1 MLAMNWLL
9 IGIAFFAVGAVAV
22 FVLWLVT
29 RRARAEKLADWP
41 VTEATIQSL
50 ATVSG
55 GRGNPPLD
63 VGNFS
68 YIVNDDYYAGMV
80 RISRSFSTHG
90 ASPKDL
96 INKKVKVRYNPRK
109 PEKYSVVE
117 DEVGGFLID
126 QYDGSFADEG
136 GA

>member
-1 MLAMNWLL
+1 MLAMNWPPF
-9 IGIAFFAVGAVAV
+9 GIVFFAVGAVV
-22 FVLWLVT
+22 LFSLWLNR
-29 RRARAEKLADWP
+29 RRARAKMAATWP

-50 ATVSG
+50 STVPSG
-55 GRGNPPLD
+55 GRGNPPVD

-68 YIVNDDYYAGMV
+68 YVVNDDYYAGMA

-96 INKKVKVRYNPRK
+96 VDKKIQVRYDPQK

-117 DEVGGFLID
+117 DEVAGFLID
-126 QYDGSFADEG
+126 QLRWVFCR
-136 GA
+136 

>member
-9 IGIAFFAVGAVAV
+9 FGIVFFAVGAVAV
-22 FVLWLVT
+22 FVLWFV
-29 RRARAEKLADWP
+29 RRPSRAEKAAVWP

-55 GRGNPPLD
+55 GRGNQPVD

-68 YIVNDDYYAGMV
+68 YVVNDDYYAGIV

-96 INKKVKVRYNPRK
+96 IDKKIQVRYNPRK

-117 DEVGGFLID
+117 DVVGDFLID
-126 QYDGSFADEG
+126 QYDGSFADE
-136 GA
+136 

>member
-1 MLAMNWLL
+1 MFAMNWPMF
-9 IGIAFFAVGAVAV
+9 GIVFFAVGAVAALV
-22 FVLWLVT
+22 VWLF
-29 RRARAEKLADWP
+29 RRLHPENVAAWP
-41 VTEATIQSL
+41 MTEGTIQSL

-55 GRGNPPLD
+55 GRGNPPID

-68 YIVNDDYYAGMV
+68 YVVNDDYYAGIV

-96 INKKVKVRYNPRK
+96 IDKKIQVRYNPRK

-117 DEVGGFLID
+117 DEVGDFLID